1 MGVNDVR
8 EYNTAIMKQLEKVT
22 TGEMSSGGLLEENFE
37 QFFNDVQQQ
46 STVLE
51 RARSVPVTAS
61 EGDIPRLGVGSRV
74 MRAVNEGESAA
85 ENTMEQ
91 PSVHYQT
98 QKIAIPW
105 SLTWEAIN
113 ETIGNL
119 EEQLMSAFATVFASD
134 LEIVASVGDESS
146 TDEFESINDGWYTL
160 ATAAGSPIYHHDD
173 AGDGTGTAQP
183 VDKTLFA
190 EMRQLMPTRFKE
202 RQQLVF
208 LGSTE
213 QKEAWQEA
221 LTDRNTAAGD
231 AMLIQ
236 GDEPTPFG
244 LEWLTPLG
252 WPDDRFML
260 TSMENLAYIIQDDM
274 RVKST
279 TEAKENV
286 MNDIEVFVNLLGKVD
301 YQIVESAGIVRAE
314 GVAAP

>member
-1 MGVNDVR
+1 MLN
-8 EYNTAIMKQLEKVT
+8 KLEKIT
-22 TGEMSSGGLLEENFE
+22 TGDTSAGGTLSPERFE
-37 QFFNDVQQQ
+37 QFFKDVQQQ

-51 RARSVPVTAS
+51 QARSVPVSAS
-61 EGDIPRLGVGSRV
+61 EGDLPRLGVGTRV
-74 MRAVNEGESAA
+74 MRAVAEGESTSEAS
-85 ENTMEQ
+85 MDQ

-98 QKIAIPW
+98 QKVSIPW
-105 SLTWEAIN
+105 SLSWESVN
-113 ETIGNL
+113 ETIGDL
-119 EEQLMSAFATVFASD
+119 ESALLQAFSRVFASD
-134 LEIVASVGDESS
+134 LEILSSVGDESS
-146 TDEFESINDGWYTL
+146 TDSFVNINDGWYTL
-160 ATAAGSPIYHHDD
+160 ATAAGTSIYYHDD
-173 AGDGTGTAQP
+173 AGDGTGVAQP
-183 VDKTLFA
+183 VDKSLFSG
-190 EMRQLMPTRFKE
+190 MRNLMPTRFKE
-202 RQQLVF
+202 RQELVF

-221 LTDRNTAAGD
+221 LTDRTTAAGD

-260 TSMENLAYIIQDDM
+260 TSMSNLAYVIQDNM

-279 TEAKENV
+279 TQAKENV

-301 YQIVESAGIVRAE
+301 FQIIESAGIVRAE